1 MENKDIDQ
9 HIDKTLKNC
18 FDAQKHT
25 VPKALWEQIA
35 DGLDQDAL
43 LDDKLKETGEEI
55 LHTAPAGL
63 WGMIADSLDKEI
75 VTDSTID
82 KKVKESITNQPVEQA
97 PGIVW
102 TGIEKQLN
110 LDQTWTNIAEAL
122 PEEGTPITS
131 SNNKWRKNV
140 NRIATAAMLLLL
152 LRTCVGDGGVSQ
164 WSDSLLVHL
173 ESTNE
178 TELSS
183 KETGDQSTLNT
194 TTNARLPSHKKEKAD
209 WDSKNEGQI
218 VVNEIKTVSSSMTP
232 ISTEEV
238 DVGIKKLKEPSNTSS
253 NRSNSSGN
261 SFSKTKIGGVGGQ
274 IEKSQ
279 EKKQPLPTIAKIN
292 TSLGQEN
299 VDKLDEEENNG
310 VNDLEAL
317 FPKDVLLGSIAPL
330 QYRLLSNDIEI
341 SSEKFASLD
350 NILEVE
356 PSPLEGKL
364 SVGIFTVFN
373 STTLLNEETR
383 EGFSGSDRVQN
394 APRFA
399 ANYGVWIGYQF
410 LPKSSLIVEFSI
422 NADNRQAYR
431 IVEDRISYTKEWV
444 MKYNRISLGYQH
456 DLMQTEGKVSSR
468 IIAQGGIYLG
478 LLRQAK
484 LFYDGELFFDAVAD
498 HHQFDFGFKIALGQE
513 LTFGKFALGYGVRS
527 DVGATNIFR
536 GNNFFPAQENKTNL
550 LQLGGYITLGY
561 KF

>member
-9 HIDKTLKNC
+9 HIDKTLKSC

-25 VPKALWEQIA
+25 APKAIWDKIA
-35 DGLDQDAL
+35 DGLDSESL
-43 LDDKLKETGEEI
+43 LDTKLKEAGEET
-55 LHTAPAGL
+55 LHKAPIGL
-63 WGMIADSLDKEI
+63 WKAIASDLDGAI
-75 VTDSTID
+75 AID
-82 KKVKESITNQPVEQA
+82 DAIDQKIKESITTEPVQEVPSVA
-97 PGIVW
+97 W
-102 TGIEKQLN
+102 AGIEKQLN
-110 LDQTWTNIAEAL
+110 LDQTWNNIADAL
-122 PEEGTPITS
+122 PKEGTPVVS
-131 SNNKWRKNV
+131 SSKRWRKSI
-140 NRIATAAMLLLL
+140 NRIAAVAMLLLL
-152 LRTCVGDGGVSQ
+152 LRTCVGDIGIKQ
-164 WSDSLLVHL
+164 WSNPILVHQ

-178 TELSS
+178 TTFSNREEGEKNGINSTANTSLFDKDQEESNLDRKTENRV
-183 KETGDQSTLNT
+183 KE
-194 TTNARLPSHKKEKAD
+194 
-209 WDSKNEGQI
+209 
-218 VVNEIKTVSSSMTP
+218 TVSSNSIP
-232 ISTEEV
+232 KGSIIAEIGAEIEAPKERINSSSSKSNSLLFQTEM
-238 DVGIKKLKEPSNTSS
+238 KEPKKN
-253 NRSNSSGN
+253 
-261 SFSKTKIGGVGGQ
+261 
-274 IEKSQ
+274 Q
-279 EKKQPLPTIAKIN
+279 EKNQPLPTIAKTN

-299 VDKLDEEENNG
+299 VNELGKEKNNRVARNSG
-310 VNDLEAL
+310 VEGLESL
-317 FPKDVLLGSIAPL
+317 FSKNILLGNKVNPL
-330 QYRLLSNDIEI
+330 QYELLSNEVEI
-341 SSEKFASLD
+341 SSEEFTLLD
-350 NILEVE
+350 NVLEVE

-383 EGFSGSDRVQN
+383 EGFSGSGRVQN

-431 IVEDRISYTKEWV
+431 IVEDQISYTKEWV

-468 IIAQGGIYLG
+468 IVAQGGIYLG

-513 LTFGKFALGYGVRS
+513 LTFGKFALGYGIRS
-527 DVGATNIFR
+527 DLGATNIFK